1 MQGATAHG
9 RHGGWRRCR
18 LDKESE
24 REFLEFVAARTHA
37 LFRMAYALTGN
48 QQAAE
53 DLLQSALATCA
64 IRWRQINDRPE
75 PYVRKVMY
83 HEQVSWWRRRR
94 RYTELSMAV
103 VPDRAVEPDPSHDT
117 VLKLTLHRAL
127 ARLGVRQRAVLV
139 LRYLEDLSVRE
150 VVGELADR
158 AQPVNL
164 GVRALATARRR
175 RRARRTWTVAG
186 AAAAVTAVIVLTAI
200 GAGPWQGSLPAPGG
214 SSPAVPRPSL
224 SKPPASPG
232 PLVFDRRVLLTVEGM
247 DLVAYQ
253 SPHPN
258 QPIAVVYSRTRR
270 QYEEILYE
278 QALPSPVSDV
288 AVVAGQDLP
297 PVGLLDLSTHKYQ
310 KWTVDAYS
318 VSDPQWSPDGRR
330 VLLSINDKEPWRN
343 GFALVDPATGQ
354 VSRHWVDA
362 KFDSYQYRFSWHPDG
377 RHVVLA
383 LADRT
388 NASEAEPDKVAALQL
403 FTLDG
408 KPDGTIRVRGS
419 VDSPS
424 SWSPD
429 GRYVIA
435 QGVVDLGG
443 ARVNQQQVFEVASGR
458 LVTKLF
464 PEGQAWW
471 IDEGRILLR
480 RYEVNA
486 GGAALEVVDPAGR
499 QLRSYLLPSEL
510 GNAGYMMFHPTR

>member
-1 MQGATAHG
+1 M
-9 RHGGWRRCR
+9 RS
-18 LDKESE
+18 LDE
-24 REFLEFVAARTHA
+24 A
-37 LFRMAYALTGN
+37 M
-48 QQAAE
+48 
-53 DLLQSALATCA
+53 
-64 IRWRQINDRPE
+64 
-75 PYVRKVMY
+75 
-83 HEQVSWWRRRR
+83 
-94 RYTELSMAV
+94 
-103 VPDRAVEPDPSHDT
+103 
-117 VLKLTLHRAL
+117 
-127 ARLGVRQRAVLV
+127 
-139 LRYLEDLSVRE
+139 RE

-408 KPDGTIRVRGS
+408 KPDGTIPVRGS

-443 ARVNQQQVFEVASGR
+443 GRVNQQQVFEVASGR